1 MVQTFLPC
9 GVTKENVTLGTFKPK
24 DGVDGWDYYTDYL
37 ATLKPNGN
45 LDKKYGYVSPYWAK
59 QYWNEEDAG
68 WYDFAV
74 LAEDPETIEADKAD
88 STLIPFG
95 TGFLVYT
102 SKANGT
108 MTFSGEVLEGDIALP
123 LSRNANTFVG
133 NVTPQTIQLNK
144 LLATSGG
151 DGWDYYTDYL
161 ATLKTNGN
169 LLHKYG
175 YLSPYWAKQYWNEED
190 AGWYDFAVL
199 AEDPETIEADKVA
212 DDVVFN
218 PGEGF
223 LIYTSKANVELL
235 VPGAL

>member
-1 MVQTFLPC
+1 MDIHVSLEYDKYRPTNVFLASAFCGTVFALESANLVGYQNKDLNRNANSFVVQTFLPC

-24 DGVDGWDYYTDYL
+24 DGV
-37 ATLKPNGN
+37 
-45 LDKKYGYVSPYWAK
+45 
-59 QYWNEEDAG
+59 
-68 WYDFAV
+68 
-74 LAEDPETIEADKAD
+74 
-88 STLIPFG
+88 
-95 TGFLVYT
+95 
-102 SKANGT
+102 
-108 MTFSGEVLEGDIALP
+108 
-123 LSRNANTFVG
+123 
-133 NVTPQTIQLNK
+133 
-144 LLATSGG
+144 

-223 LIYTSKANVELL
+223 LIYTSKANIELL
-235 VPGAL
+235 VPGAF